1 MEAGRRTVVGVNK
14 FQTEEPP
21 AEGIFRLDAAVAQR
35 QIDRLSRVRAQRDGP
50 RVQALLARLEET
62 ARSDANLIPV
72 FIECVE
78 NYVTLGEICSVL
90 RNVFGEQR
98 EFMVF

>member
-1 MEAGRRTVVGVNK
+1 MNK
-14 FQTEEPP
+14 FQNEEPP
-21 AEGIFRLDAAVAQR
+21 AEGVFRLDAAVAQR
-35 QIDRLSRVRAQRDGP
+35 QVDRLKRVRAQRDGA
-50 RVQALLARLEET
+50 RAQALLARLDEA

-78 NYVTLGEICSVL
+78 NYLTLGEICSVL
-90 RNVFGEQR
+90 RKVFGEQR